1 MQMMQTGTREY
12 LGKNKFWTPSN
23 IAITHSI
30 VDNSI
35 ANINLTD
42 SNSSELFTTNE
53 DKTAIQTKDEI
64 PLEASQFKI
73 TPTNEGNSN
82 KFTLKIYYSPATKTN
97 HLGVYQENSSIIT
110 FNKDHVQW
118 NVPFGFAWNKGFKF
132 NTNIVGGVGLGAYPS
147 GYLQNLVP
155 SDVTET
161 QMARMTKDAI
171 LDNVCPTYKY
181 CDENYAKTA
190 DVESNYLTKSYAE
203 IYYAKKQG
211 AQAPYSEYFSITDI
225 GDNNIINSDTVTRVR
240 LRNKPVEIS
249 IPSRVGG
256 GMKLVFVEFKIRSDN
271 EKALKALSCTI
282 NESNGRTGGDCIIGR
297 ITKGV
302 NSRANGQ
309 PLSYKFSLFDMFS
322 GKLSKIYLHFYFEE
336 DVKYTDEMKL
346 LTTGTSGIDIRLV
359 DFR

>member
-1 MQMMQTGTREY
+1 MY
-12 LGKNKFWTPSN
+12 N
-23 IAITHSI
+23 
-30 VDNSI
+30 
-35 ANINLTD
+35 
-42 SNSSELFTTNE
+42 
-53 DKTAIQTKDEI
+53 
-64 PLEASQFKI
+64 
-73 TPTNEGNSN
+73 
-82 KFTLKIYYSPATKTN
+82 Y
-97 HLGVYQENSSIIT
+97 
-110 FNKDHVQW
+110 
-118 NVPFGFAWNKGFKF
+118 
-132 NTNIVGGVGLGAYPS
+132 
-147 GYLQNLVP
+147 
-155 SDVTET
+155 
-161 QMARMTKDAI
+161 
-171 LDNVCPTYKY
+171 LDNVCPTYQY
-181 CDENYAKTA
+181 CD
-190 DVESNYLTKSYAE
+190 DNYLTKSYAE

-240 LRNKPVEIS
+240 LRNKPVEMS